1 MSTQIAIKNIFDFVL
16 AFLILLVFM
25 PFLLVVAVLIKIESS
40 GPVFFVQKRPGYKGK
55 LISVFKFRTMHLGS
69 EKMIKGQEV
78 TKDDPRVT
86 KVGKVLRRLKIDE
99 IPQLINVLLGQMSL
113 VGPRPERI
121 ESLADYDDFIRKRLD
136 MRPGLTGLAQ
146 VSGNIYIS
154 LMQRYQYDV
163 FYVENYSLLLDIQI
177 FLRTV
182 AVVFRGEEKYAN
194 TPLVDLTTENAR

>member
-1 MSTQIAIKNIFDFVL
+1 
-16 AFLILLVFM
+16 
-25 PFLLVVAVLIKIESS
+25 
-40 GPVFFVQKRPGYKGK
+40 VFFVQKRPGYKGK

-177 FLRTV
+177 LLRTV
-182 AVVFRGEEKYAN
+182 AVVLRGEEKYAN
-194 TPLVDLTTENAR
+194 TPLVDLPAGNAR

>member
-16 AFLILLVFM
+16 AFLILLVLT
-25 PFLLVVAVLIKIESS
+25 PFLLVLAVLIKIESP
-40 GPVFFVQKRPGYKGK
+40 GPVFFIQKRPGYKGK

-86 KVGKVLRRLKIDE
+86 KVGKILRRLKIDE

>member
-1 MSTQIAIKNIFDFVL
+1 MSAQIAIKYLLDFVAAL
-16 AFLILLVFM
+16 LILLVLT
-25 PFLLVVAVLIKIESS
+25 PLLLVVAVLVKIESPGS
-40 GPVFFVQKRPGYKGK
+40 VFFIQKRPGYKGK

-86 KVGKVLRRLKIDE
+86 KVGKILRRLKIDE
-99 IPQLINVLLGQMSL
+99 LPQLINVLLGQMSL
-113 VGPRPERI
+113 VGPRPERV
-121 ESLADYDDFIRKRLD
+121 ESLTDYDDFIWKRLD

-163 FYVENYSLLLDIQI
+163 FYVENYSLLLDIRI
-177 FLRTV
+177 LLRTV
-182 AVVFRGEEKYAN
+182 GVVLRGEEKYAN
-194 TPLVDLTTENAR
+194 TPLVNLSAGNMR

>member
-16 AFLILLVFM
+16 AFLILLVLT
-25 PFLLVVAVLIKIESS
+25 PFLLVLAVLIKIESP
-40 GPVFFVQKRPGYKGK
+40 GPVFFIQKRPGYKGK

-86 KVGKVLRRLKIDE
+86 KVGKILRRLKIDE

-136 MRPGLTGLAQ
+136 IRPGLTGLAQ

-177 FLRTV
+177 LLRTV
-182 AVVFRGEEKYAN
+182 AVVLRGEEKYAN
-194 TPLVDLTTENAR
+194 TPLVDLPAGNAR